1 MRTAGLPQ
9 FRKLYGV
16 LKDGLAK
23 GEYTLKIQNS
33 YDVSSFSGSKAFVLS
48 TTNILGGKNYF
59 LSIAYIVVGVL
70 CLILALIFFG
80 VMLSKRGDT
89 KKPVQTN

>member
-16 LKDGLAK
+16 LKDGLAAGK
-23 GEYTLKIQNS
+23 YTLQINNS
-33 YDVSSFSGSKAFVLS
+33 YDVASFSGSKALVFS
-48 TTNILGGKNYF
+48 TTNVLGGRNYF

-70 CLILALIFFG
+70 CLVLALIFFG
-80 VMLSKRGDT
+80 VCLSKGRANDK
-89 KKPVQTN
+89 KKPA